1 MDILIQP
8 GQGLFG
14 EISVPASKSY
24 GQRALAASLLLPNLE
39 ISNLGKS
46 YDELA
51 ALEIIKNLGADIEWK
66 SETDVIIKSSFKFD
80 KDVSLSCGE
89 SGLTARLFSGL
100 MLLNKGKTIIN
111 GRGSL
116 LQRPMHPIF
125 SIYEQ
130 LKVSFNSNQNF
141 LPLSITG
148 NRKTIDLV
156 VDGSIS
162 SQFITGLLYYL
173 VGLKCTEILR
183 LKILNLRSK
192 PYLDMTINTLKQLG
206 AKIEWSGDEIKVYPS
221 QFETSVK
228 ICVESDWSSAA
239 FWIVAA
245 AIGGNI
251 KLNGLNA
258 KSLQA
263 DRMILDIVERYGAE
277 VSWENEVLTV
287 GNKASQPLDVD
298 LTNAPDLAPIL
309 AVLAIFTEGVNILRG
324 VDRLKHKESNRLD
337 GILNWLELLQIHYNL
352 DQNNLTILGKSK
364 INLQAK
370 TPANIEFDTYSDHR
384 MVMASS
390 ILAYFLKGGKV
401 KGIEAVNKSYPRFF
415 QDFENLVGRS

>member
-1 MDILIQP
+1 MDIIIQP
-8 GQGLFG
+8 GEGLFG
-14 EISVPASKSY
+14 EISVPPSKSY

-46 YDELA
+46 DDELA
-51 ALEIIKNLGADIEWK
+51 ALEIIKNLEADIEWK

-100 MLLNKGKTIIN
+100 MLLNTGKTIIN
-111 GRGSL
+111 GEGSL
-116 LQRPMHPIF
+116 LQRPMHSLFP
-125 SIYEQ
+125 IYEQ
-130 LKVSFNSNQNF
+130 LGVPFNTNQNRLPVSF
-141 LPLSITG
+141 TG
-148 NRKTIDLV
+148 NRKVKDLIID
-156 VDGSIS
+156 GAIS

-173 VGLKCTEILR
+173 VGLTHTEILS
-183 LKILNLRSK
+183 LKILHLKSK

-228 ICVESDWSSAA
+228 ICVEGDWSSAA

-263 DRMILDIVERYGAE
+263 DRRIIDVVKSYGAE
-277 VSWENEVLTV
+277 VSWSNEILTV
-287 GNKASQPLDVD
+287 ENKSSRPIDVD
-298 LTNAPDLAPIL
+298 VTNAPDLAPIL
-309 AVLAIFTEGVNILRG
+309 AVLAIFTEGQNILRG
-324 VDRLKHKESNRLD
+324 VDRLKHKESDRLD
-337 GILNWLELLQIHYNL
+337 GILKWLELLQIHYNL

-370 TPANIEFDTYSDHR
+370 THANIEFDTYSDHR